1 MKRLDEGMGP
11 ARRQLPA
18 MATNLQATLTQANRL
33 LASLDRGYGDNSRF
47 NRDLERVM
55 LQLNDTAKSLRTLT
69 DLLSRHPE
77 ALIRGRQGVN

>member
-1 MKRLDEGMGP
+1 
-11 ARRQLPA
+11 

-55 LQLNDTAKSLRTLT
+55 LQQLLHDDLEQVSLLGEVATRL
-69 DLLSRHPE
+69 H
-77 ALIRGRQGVN
+77 